1 MLLQAAKFQVTMAP
15 YLLVCPWLWWNTQYL
30 KGADKHLKALLPG
43 QVAQLVGSQLLV
55 CPDNDH
61 SDQKPEKLKN
71 QKSNLGFL
79 SMNECAN
86 WKECKYCRLREKEIA
101 FRGGGGCTLM
111 VVGTGDLGF
120 ACYLQVFAGLCK
132 VSESCCRTG
141 LVCCL
146 GPWAGVTD
154 EWLLCCVF

>member
-1 MLLQAAKFQVTMAP
+1 
-15 YLLVCPWLWWNTQYL
+15 
-30 KGADKHLKALLPG
+30 
-43 QVAQLVGSQLLV
+43 
-55 CPDNDH
+55 
-61 SDQKPEKLKN
+61 
-71 QKSNLGFL
+71 
-79 SMNECAN
+79 
-86 WKECKYCRLREKEIA
+86 
-101 FRGGGGCTLM
+101 M

-154 EWLLCCVF
+154 EWLLYCVFQSSPLVLPMVLAICLWRQNPYTPQPICSNPRLPHVLLPLSTIISCHRSIWELLVPCVPSTGRPWEARNSISWHLGNYLSQANLPGHSIILLIVG